1 VENGRTLPFAIE
13 EVERLSNL
21 GALVLGEREQRGLLG
36 LRRHHAQRLEREG
49 ETERAVLKSCLLTKT
64 WFPGR
69 TAIREAEP
77 AAVVMVIIDGPK
89 GSGAFALAQ
98 HIANQ
103 TDLIMID
110 DSQLPFGAK

>member
-1 VENGRTLPFAIE
+1 MENGRTLPFAIE

-49 ETERAVLKSCLLTKT
+49 ETDRIPNVKSCLLTKI

-69 TAIREAEP
+69 
-77 AAVVMVIIDGPK
+77 
-89 GSGAFALAQ
+89 
-98 HIANQ
+98 
-103 TDLIMID
+103 
-110 DSQLPFGAK
+110 

>member
-1 VENGRTLPFAIE
+1 MENGRTLPFAIE

-49 ETERAVLKSCLLTKT
+49 ETEAEGVKSCLLTKI

-69 TAIREAEP
+69 
-77 AAVVMVIIDGPK
+77 
-89 GSGAFALAQ
+89 
-98 HIANQ
+98 
-103 TDLIMID
+103 
-110 DSQLPFGAK
+110 